1 MVNFMA
7 DVLISVCALV
17 LLMVAVGLL
26 SVLRGPTRADRMM
39 AAQLFGTGG
48 IASLLLVGTATG
60 VEAVVD
66 VALTLAVLAA
76 FASVAFVKAGQQ
88 SQDAARNGGEK

>member
-1 MVNFMA
+1 MA
-7 DVLISVCALV
+7 DVLIAVCALV

-48 IASLLLVGTATG
+48 IAALLLVGTASG
-60 VEAVVD
+60 VDSVVD

-76 FASVAFVKAGQQ
+76 FASVAFVIGGAR
-88 SQDAARNGGEK
+88 SPAPEAEAAERS